1 MSRAFDIRNALM
13 LARKISPR
21 QNYAIGGAPTAVQ
34 EKLLKELGY
43 SPSSGGKFT
52 PSDIAAMA
60 ETLSQAPAETLS
72 QAPAQTSNVAQSST
86 PSATYSPTSAPEQTQ
101 TAEPTSQQS
110 TEQPSSLPSTRDLP
124 GFEYSNPATPMALPA
139 EVTQTP
145 STITPMETEQSR
157 EAAQAAQAAAAAALA
172 AQAYDTSTSS
182 SQGAGK
188 FSEQAFGPQG
198 QNANE
203 GQNIITS
210 PQISPFSPPG
220 KIGRAHV

>member
-1 MSRAFDIRNALM
+1 MSRAFDIRNALV

-21 QNYAIGGAPTAVQ
+21 QNCAIGGAPTAVQ

-43 SPSSGGKFT
+43 IPSSGGKFT
-52 PSDIAAMA
+52 PSDIAAMAETLSQAPA

-139 EVTQTP
+139 EV
-145 STITPMETEQSR
+145 
-157 EAAQAAQAAAAAALA
+157 
-172 AQAYDTSTSS
+172 
-182 SQGAGK
+182 
-188 FSEQAFGPQG
+188 
-198 QNANE
+198 
-203 GQNIITS
+203 
-210 PQISPFSPPG
+210 